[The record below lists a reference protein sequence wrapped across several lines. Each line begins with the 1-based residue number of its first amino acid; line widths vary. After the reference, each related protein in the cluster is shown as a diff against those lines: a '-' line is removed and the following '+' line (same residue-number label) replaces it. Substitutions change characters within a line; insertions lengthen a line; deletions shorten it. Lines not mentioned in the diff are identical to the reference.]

1 MNGKDASNTHW
12 LAKAAGWKGMLIEAC
27 PREPCA
33 RRGLLLLGQ
42 AVSAA
47 AGSIVLPPTTT
58 TTTTAPSPPYHRCCP
73 PPILPTAPL
82 CFTAATETT
91 SPPRADMYAELAASH
106 RTDAICVHAAVCA
119 TFRNVHWLSSVNVGG
134 IVEFMSEAH
143 KKEFHPDL
151 KLEEVPMLPCVPL
164 QFILDK

>member
-1 MNGKDASNTHW
+1 MP
-12 LAKAAGWKGMLIEAC
+12 L
-27 PREPCA
+27 P
-33 RRGLLLLGQ
+33 LLG
-42 AVSAA
+42 AVR
-47 AGSIVLPPTTT
+47 LPPTA
-58 TTTTAPSPPYHRCCP
+58 TAPNFLPLPVAAHHINSRHRY
-73 PPILPTAPL
+73 LPAH
-82 CFTAATETT
+82 
-91 SPPRADMYAELAASH
+91 ADMYAELAASH

-134 IVEFMSEAH
+134 IVEFMSDAH